1 MMESISIDDLARM
14 RHSRYRQTSDT
25 CCRTEKDALDFVNE
39 LGFCWFIDSSEADL
53 PNVRKGSVEAY
64 RKSPGG
70 PLDAVTWW
78 DLKHT
83 LSGRKDCYYAKVL
96 RGRGTFISWECF
108 PLFYAAYGSGSD
120 YQDDYRKGILS
131 REEKRILDLIAQYP
145 EISSRDLRKKFGP
158 IGKDVTRAM
167 DRALQNLQETF
178 RITVAGGSLEGWSLH
193 YWALVQDWVS
203 PAYVSKRIDL
213 AAAKKE
219 LVLRYVRMAIAASVG
234 DIAWVF
240 RWKRKEV
247 ASLIDDLFREDRVRE
262 IEIIGLPGGMYTA
275 H

>member
-1 MMESISIDDLARM
+1 MMESVSIDELAQM
-14 RHSRYRQTSDT
+14 RQVRYRQTSET
-25 CCRTEKDALDFVNE
+25 SCRTEGDALALINE
-39 LGFCWFIDSSEADL
+39 LGFCWFIDSCEADL
-53 PNVRKGSVEAY
+53 PNVRQAIPQPFSTQDYDFYA
-64 RKSPGG
+64 SS
-70 PLDAVTWW
+70 WW

-108 PLFYAAYGSGSD
+108 PLFYAAYGSGSA

-131 REEKRILDLIAQYP
+131 REEKRILDLIAQHP

-158 IGKDVTRAM
+158 IGKDVTRSM

-275 H
+275 R